1 MGDGSH
7 GGPRWRGRPLALA
20 QIPAG
25 AKCGEGGGGDA
36 SEWEA
41 VSQGD
46 APPCRYRFK
55 NVS

>member
-46 APPCRYRFK
+46 APPCSYRFK